1 MREIKIDLSGKSLGR
16 AAVEV
21 ANALIGKGEVTYAP
35 NIVPDVKVTIEN
47 LDQIKLD
54 AKKLFNKK
62 YYLDLNENF
71 LDKFKSILK
80 ESIINGIVNFKNTDL
95 DFLDITF
102 YPNQT
107 ENDINLI
114 LSNINLTDFDNL
126 NETLS
131 SEFPGL
137 NIEFGYRYAMRNDY
151 IVSHSLFK
159 NDLERYKIKYS
170 DKLNKPYIDEMDISL
185 DSDGFMNKLL
195 NLMKEVGSNL

>member
-1 MREIKIDLSGKSLGR
+1 MIISDKNIQLFLELSKMYFRQSS
-16 AAVEV
+16 
-21 ANALIGKGEVTYAP
+21 N
-35 NIVPDVKVTIEN
+35 
-47 LDQIKLD
+47 KLFVFKNVCYRKCAD
-54 AKKLFNKK
+54 DETEDSIIFKLFNKK
-62 YYLDLNENF
+62 YYLDLNETF

-80 ESIINGIVNFKNTDL
+80 ESIINGIINFKNTDL

>member
-1 MREIKIDLSGKSLGR
+1 MIISDKNIQLFLELSKMYFRQSSNKIFVLK
-16 AAVEV
+16 
-21 ANALIGKGEVTYAP
+21 
-35 NIVPDVKVTIEN
+35 NISYRKCADDETEDSI
-47 LDQIKLD
+47 IF
-54 AKKLFNKK
+54 KLFNKK
-62 YYLDLNENF
+62 YYLDLNETF

-80 ESIINGIVNFKNTDL
+80 ESIINGIINFKNTDL